1 MDLIIKLL
9 VNAVAVMVGAY
20 LLKGVEV
27 KGFGSAVIA
36 ALLLAVANAFV
47 KPILAFLSI
56 PLTILTLGLFV
67 FVINGLIILLVSA
80 LMRDFHVKNIWWA
93 IGLSLVMGIVN
104 TVLFTIL

>member
-1 MDLIIKLL
+1 MELIIKLL
-9 VNAVAVMVGAY
+9 VNAAAVMVGAY

-27 KGFGSAVIA
+27 KGFSSAVIA
-36 ALLLAVANAFV
+36 AVFLALANTFV

-56 PLTILTLGLFV
+56 PFTILTLGLFV

-80 LMRDFHVKNIWWA
+80 LMNGFHVKNIWWA

-104 TVLFTIL
+104 AVMFAII